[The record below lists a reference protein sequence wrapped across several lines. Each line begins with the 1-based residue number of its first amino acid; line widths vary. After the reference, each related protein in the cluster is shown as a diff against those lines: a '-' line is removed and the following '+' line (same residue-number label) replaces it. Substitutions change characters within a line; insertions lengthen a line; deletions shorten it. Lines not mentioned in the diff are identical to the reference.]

1 MISNL
6 KVYWKNTAPY
16 IGNVQK
22 RQKTSRNQSTMIK
35 QPRKG
40 ITRKRRYTQTPFE
53 KSRKEKRLKLKNGP
67 IAILKASQIPFP
79 PDTPHQTVRHNPPNN
94 YVTMSPE
101 VTRPAIQQ
109 VHYLCGITQQ
119 IPNKQKIILHT
130 SNAIGQWRRR
140 WSTISP
146 HLLHIKHHS
155 GTTKCLF

>member
-1 MISNL
+1 
-6 KVYWKNTAPY
+6 
-16 IGNVQK
+16 
-22 RQKTSRNQSTMIK
+22 MIK
-35 QPRKG
+35 QPKKG

-130 SNAIGQWRRR
+130 SNAIGQ
-140 WSTISP
+140 
-146 HLLHIKHHS
+146 
-155 GTTKCLF
+155 